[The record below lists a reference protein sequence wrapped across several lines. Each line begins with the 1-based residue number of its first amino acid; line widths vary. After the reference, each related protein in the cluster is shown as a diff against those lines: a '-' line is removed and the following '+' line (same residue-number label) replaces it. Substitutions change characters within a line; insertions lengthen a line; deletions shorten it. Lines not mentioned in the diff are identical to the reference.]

1 MKTLGI
7 CLLFLGLV
15 ACGQKAGNGGAK
27 PGAEG
32 AGKGKDRK
40 PAVAAYV
47 VRPVS
52 MQQSVL
58 GVGTLLAAEQVDI
71 KTEVTGRVASIDFRE
86 GQAVAAGARLV
97 KLYDEELQANRAK
110 AVAKRDYLQ
119 GALGRKEKQRELEAL
134 SQQELE
140 LAQSEL
146 AAAEAD
152 VRLLDAQLAKTEI
165 RAPFAGELGLRLVS
179 PGAVLSAGQSITTL
193 IKRLPARV
201 EFSVQ
206 SDRISLVP
214 VGARVLVALG
224 PDRVVEARVV
234 ATAGLVDAT
243 SRNLR
248 VRALLNEV
256 GGLPPGSAV
265 EVRIPTEAQTGFRVP
280 PDALS
285 GDAQGP
291 VVYVSRGL
299 KARAVPVQVGQRT
312 ADLVQILSGLQAGD
326 TVLCA
331 GAQMLR
337 NGMAV
342 NVSEMRE

>member
-32 AGKGKDRK
+32 AGKRKDRK

-52 MQQSVL
+52 VQQSVL

-119 GALGRKEKQRELEAL
+119 GALGRKVKQRELEAL

-206 SDRISLVP
+206 SDRVSLVP
-214 VGARVLVALG
+214 VGARVQVALG

-234 ATAGLVDAT
+234 ATAGLVDAA

-256 GGLPPGSAV
+256 GGLSPGSAV
-265 EVRIPTEAQTGFRVP
+265 EVRIPRDAQAGFLVP

-299 KARAVPVQVGQRT
+299 KATAVPVTVGQRT
-312 ADLVQILSGLQAGD
+312 ADLVQIISGLQAGD

-337 NGMAV
+337 SGMAV
-342 NVSEMRE
+342 NVAEMRE